1 MYWKKMLKPRHICI
15 SRGLC
20 IPRGLS
26 LKGNGFENAPEKT
39 YGKTSVFR
47 SALLICASFTLF
59 APHAAYAQNQGSDE
73 TKVEQPIIATT
84 TPEVSD
90 TATLP
95 HDLQPEILRV
105 PRARTIHPK
114 DIKRGRNARSNRWD
128 TYTLTQA
135 TGLSAANVRP
145 SQPIIAP
152 RMQADVLPTDM
163 LSTEDLLTIGEAP
176 VINIGKP
183 LEAISGSEGVINLSA
198 SLRDTLFDM
207 PSVDNVN
214 SSVFKLDLG
223 GQPCLGTAVECR
235 ANEIRRIDFGYA
247 KNITT
252 GKKRGFNLQLTP
264 HGGLRIDDNSQSA
277 LVGALVRI
285 GDNLREGSGGK
296 SNAWYIFAGADAEAF
311 SYTPNSVRSLTSGD
325 FHLQNRI
332 IIGDAQAG
340 VGYRIGDAD
349 LALTYY
355 KRQAKAENYRYAEDA
370 AALSI
375 TWKR

>member
-1 MYWKKMLKPRHICI
+1 MLKPRHICI
-15 SRGLC
+15 SRG
-20 IPRGLS
+20 RS
-26 LKGNGFENAPEKT
+26 LKANGFESTPENT
-39 YGKTSVFR
+39 SGKTSVFKA
-47 SALLICASFTLF
+47 ALLICASFAFF
-59 APHAAYAQNQGSDE
+59 APHTAYAQNQDSDDMKSGN
-73 TKVEQPIIATT
+73 TKIEQPIIATT

-90 TATLP
+90 AAALP
-95 HDLQPEILRV
+95 RDLQPEILRM
-105 PRARTIHPK
+105 PRARTINPK
-114 DIKRGRNARSNRWD
+114 DIKRGRGARSNRWD

-135 TGLSAANVRP
+135 TGLSTASVRP
-145 SQPIIAP
+145 PQPIIAP

-163 LSTEDLLTIGEAP
+163 LSTEDLLAIGEAP
-176 VINIGKP
+176 IINIGRP
-183 LEAISGSEGVINLSA
+183 LEATSGSEGVINLSA
-198 SLRDTLFDM
+198 SLRGTLFDM

-235 ANEIRRIDFGYA
+235 ANEVRRIDFGYA
-247 KNITT
+247 KNITA
-252 GKKRGFNLQLTP
+252 GKKNGFNLQLTP

-285 GDNLREGSGGK
+285 GDNLRGSSGEK
-296 SNAWYIFAGADAEAF
+296 SNAWYLFAGADAEAL

-332 IIGDAQAG
+332 IIGDALAG

-355 KRQAKAENYRYAEDA
+355 KRQAKAENYRYDEDA